1 LVPVWPDCLT
11 STPTMPLAHVLLAHT
26 ETAFVA
32 LLRLGG
38 VILREMALDG
48 DLRELA
54 ILQVGRLTAR
64 LYLMLAGPDLW
75 QVDLLTWCDYSASDG
90 CSGAAAPALGR
101 RSDGSGHVPVT
112 LYSSPVP
119 LP

>member
-1 LVPVWPDCLT
+1 
-11 STPTMPLAHVLLAHT
+11 LAHT
-26 ETAFVA
+26 EAAFVA

-75 QVDLLTWCDYSASDG
+75 QVDPADLVRLRRVGRLRWS
-90 CSGAAAPALGR
+90 SGASVGPEE
-101 RSDGSGHVPVT
+101 
-112 LYSSPVP
+112 
-119 LP
+119 